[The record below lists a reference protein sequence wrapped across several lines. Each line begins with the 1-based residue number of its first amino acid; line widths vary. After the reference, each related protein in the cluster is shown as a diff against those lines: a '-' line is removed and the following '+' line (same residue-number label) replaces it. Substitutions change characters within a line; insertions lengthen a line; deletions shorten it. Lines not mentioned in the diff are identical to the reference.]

1 MSTWLQDGKS
11 AIQEA
16 LVDAFNK
23 IEEGAKAEL
32 QERDRRNGELLGELR
47 QLQDHAANVTQLQ
60 QDNESLR
67 KQLKELLESHKAPG
81 TTSPNKRLPLGELS
95 PNKLAASR
103 TVPPGS
109 RLGNEAVDYE
119 KEYNKLHAK
128 YDILEKSRDKYKSV
142 LRQRIEQIDKWAEA
156 SDKQKAIIER
166 LRKRLAEYQSRGVS
180 EVHADTASIGPLTDD
195 GHLDVGVDEP
205 GKPSPN
211 SSLDCSTIAA
221 PNPSR
226 GLTVSRYANTGA
238 QTGTK
243 DLEDLAE
250 GVFEAITA
258 ENGPAAEPLELPK
271 LPERREHSSNVAL
284 KVELSSDGPV
294 FVSERPVH
302 KRRRDRE
309 HEPRNKQVQ
318 RIKSEHSSSGPEYT
332 GEVRV
337 FAPTESF
344 DFEEDIHIP
353 TPKKRKVLG
362 KTQQHARADGALE
375 SRATGSFSHETLAPS
390 AATETLPTPTIRP
403 GNIRDPDRA
412 PTSHGAVARTSG
424 LVTPSEQQPHSHTV
438 FQLGLGISDLAE
450 DGDAGVATVQRR
462 VAKGRLDA
470 LLNSPSVRT
479 PKPKIQPASYRV
491 KSLGPASE
499 DDHEDAL
506 RVPARRELPHGK
518 KLPPKETSTTP
529 MQQKAASAMPNKSNL
544 TRERAPKRPS
554 ILRDDMPRGRQTDRE
569 KVPLRQRPMDTLRP
583 EDFKPN
589 PSYNDGLTFVYDE
602 VVRGREARSALSGC
616 TDLNCCGKT
625 FRSFAKAERSTIG
638 PSVTTR
644 AEDIK
649 LLEDY
654 LGDDAYKLGSMT
666 RDEKE
671 ETWLLAKTW
680 ELSSKFG
687 RHRQRYTRMP
697 SPPGF
702 WLVDFPST
710 QERAEERR
718 QAEEIQKALVN
729 ERYREAMRP
738 GGRWLFRDEDGR

>member
-1 MSTWLQDGKS
+1 M
-11 AIQEA
+11 
-16 LVDAFNK
+16 
-23 IEEGAKAEL
+23 
-32 QERDRRNGELLGELR
+32 GELR
-47 QLQDHAANVTQLQ
+47 LLQDHAANVTQLQ

-67 KQLKELLESHKAPG
+67 KQVQELLESHKAPG
-81 TTSPNKRLPLGELS
+81 TPSPKKRLPLAELS

-103 TVPPGS
+103 TSTPGS
-109 RLGNEAVDYE
+109 RLGAEAVDYE

-128 YDILEKSRDKYKSV
+128 YSILEKSRDKYKSV
-142 LRQRIEQIDKWAEA
+142 LRQRVEQIDKWAEA

-166 LRKRLAEYQSRGVS
+166 LRKRLAQYQSRGVS
-180 EVHADTASIGPLTDD
+180 EVHADTAGIGPLTD
-195 GHLDVGVDEP
+195 GEHLDVSVEELRR
-205 GKPSPN
+205 PSPN
-211 SSLDCSTIAA
+211 SSFERSTNAA
-221 PNPSR
+221 PGPSR
-226 GLTVSRYANTGA
+226 GFTVSRYANTGA
-238 QTGTK
+238 QTAT
-243 DLEDLAE
+243 EDTGNLTE
-250 GVFEAITA
+250 DVFAAITP
-258 ENGPAAEPLELPK
+258 EDGPAAEPIELPK
-271 LPERREHSSNVAL
+271 LPEPQEHSSSVAL

-302 KRRRDRE
+302 KRRRERE
-309 HEPRNKQVQ
+309 DEPKNKNVQ
-318 RIKSEHSSSGPEYT
+318 RIKSEHSSSGPECT
-332 GEVRV
+332 GDIHV

-353 TPKKRKVLG
+353 TPKKRRGLG
-362 KTQQHARADGALE
+362 EPQQHA
-375 SRATGSFSHETLAPS
+375 
-390 AATETLPTPTIRP
+390 AATETNPTPTVGP
-403 GNIRDPDRA
+403 GNIRNPDRTPA
-412 PTSHGAVARTSG
+412 SHEAVSRISG
-424 LVTPSEQQPHSHTV
+424 SVTPSEQQPHNHTV
-438 FQLGLGISDLAE
+438 FKLGLGIRNLAE
-450 DGDAGVATVQRR
+450 DGDAGVSTVQRR

-479 PKPKIQPASYRV
+479 PKPKIQPASHRV
-491 KSLGPASE
+491 QSLQPAPQ

-529 MQQKAASAMPNKSNL
+529 VQQKAASAMPNKPHL
-544 TRERAPKRPS
+544 AQERAPKRPS
-554 ILRDDMPRGRQTDRE
+554 ILRDDMPRGRLTDRE
-569 KVPLRQRPMDTLRP
+569 KVPLRQRPIDTLRP

-589 PSYNDGLTFVYDE
+589 PSYNDGLTYVYDE

-644 AEDIK
+644 EEDIK
-649 LLEDY
+649 LLEKY

-666 RDEKE
+666 REEKE

-702 WLVDFPST
+702 WMVEFPST

>member
-1 MSTWLQDGKS
+1 M
-11 AIQEA
+11 
-16 LVDAFNK
+16 
-23 IEEGAKAEL
+23 
-32 QERDRRNGELLGELR
+32 GELR
-47 QLQDHAANVTQLQ
+47 QLQDQAANVTQLQ

-67 KQLKELLESHKAPG
+67 KQLQELLDAHKTPEA
-81 TTSPNKRLPLGELS
+81 TTPKKRLPLVELS

-103 TVPPGS
+103 TATPGS
-109 RLGNEAVDYE
+109 RPGAEAVDYE

-128 YDILEKSRDKYKSV
+128 YNILEKSRDKYKSV

-156 SDKQKAIIER
+156 SDKQKVIIER
-166 LRKRLAEYQSRGVS
+166 LRKRLAQYQSRGAS
-180 EVHADTASIGPLTDD
+180 EVHADTAGIGPLTDD
-195 GHLDVGVDEP
+195 EHLDVGVDEP
-205 GKPSPN
+205 RRPSPN
-211 SSLDCSTIAA
+211 SSLECPTNVATDLPRVLTI
-221 PNPSR
+221 
-226 GLTVSRYANTGA
+226 SRYAKTGA
-238 QTGTK
+238 QTVT
-243 DLEDLAE
+243 EDPGNLTE
-250 GVFEAITA
+250 DVFEAIA
-258 ENGPAAEPLELPK
+258 PENGPAAEPLELPK
-271 LPERREHSSNVAL
+271 LPERREHSSNVAF

-309 HEPRNKQVQ
+309 DEPKNKHVQ
-318 RIKSEHSSSGPEYT
+318 RIKSEHSSSGPECT
-332 GEVRV
+332 GEVHI

-353 TPKKRKVLG
+353 TPKKRRGLG
-362 KTQQHARADGALE
+362 KPQQHPGADGVRE
-375 SRATGSFSHETLAPS
+375 SRVTDSSSYNTLAPS
-390 AATETLPTPTIRP
+390 AATETIPSPTIGP
-403 GNIRDPDRA
+403 GNIQNPDRA
-412 PTSHGAVARTSG
+412 PASHEAVAPTSG
-424 LVTPSEQQPHSHTV
+424 LVTSSEQQPQSRAV
-438 FQLGLGISDLAE
+438 FKLGLGIRDLAE
-450 DGDAGVATVQRR
+450 DGDADVTTVQRR

-479 PKPKIQPASYRV
+479 PKPKIQPASHRV
-491 KSLGPASE
+491 QSLQPAPE
-499 DDHEDAL
+499 DDLEDAL

-529 MQQKAASAMPNKSNL
+529 MQQKAASAMPNKPNPA
-544 TRERAPKRPS
+544 RERAPKRPS
-554 ILRDDMPRGRQTDRE
+554 ILRDDMPRGRLTDRE
-569 KVPLRQRPMDTLRP
+569 KLPLRQRPMDTLRP

-589 PSYNDGLTFVYDE
+589 PSYNDGLTYVFDE
-602 VVRGREARSALSGC
+602 VVRGKEARSALSGC

-649 LLEDY
+649 LLEEY

-680 ELSSKFG
+680 ELASKFG

-702 WLVDFPST
+702 WMVEFPST

-718 QAEEIQKALVN
+718 QAEEIQKVLVN

>member
-1 MSTWLQDGKS
+1 M
-11 AIQEA
+11 
-16 LVDAFNK
+16 
-23 IEEGAKAEL
+23 
-32 QERDRRNGELLGELR
+32 GELR

-67 KQLKELLESHKAPG
+67 KQLKELLESQKAPG
-81 TTSPNKRLPLGELS
+81 TTSPNKRPPLGELS

-103 TVPPGS
+103 TAPPGY
-109 RLGNEAVDYE
+109 RLGAEAVDYE

-128 YDILEKSRDKYKSV
+128 YNILEKSRDKYKSV

-180 EVHADTASIGPLTDD
+180 EVHEDRASIEPLPDD
-195 GHLDVGVDEP
+195 GHLFVGVNEP
-205 GKPSPN
+205 SRPSPN
-211 SSLDCSTIAA
+211 SSLECSTIAA
-221 PNPSR
+221 PDPSR
-226 GLTVSRYANTGA
+226 GVTISRYANTGA
-238 QTGTK
+238 QTGTEDSG
-243 DLEDLAE
+243 DLTED
-250 GVFEAITA
+250 VFEAITP
-258 ENGPAAEPLELPK
+258 ENDPAAEPLELPK
-271 LPERREHSSNVAL
+271 LPERGEHNSNVAL
-284 KVELSSDGPV
+284 KFELSSDGPV

-309 HEPRNKQVQ
+309 DEPKNNQAQ

-332 GEVRV
+332 GEVRA

-362 KTQQHARADGALE
+362 KAQQHAGADGALE
-375 SRATGSFSHETLAPS
+375 SRVTGCFSRDTVALS
-390 AATETLPTPTIRP
+390 AATETLRMPTMGPGDIR
-403 GNIRDPDRA
+403 NLDRSPA
-412 PTSHGAVARTSG
+412 SHAAVARTSG
-424 LVTPSEQQPHSHTV
+424 LVTPSEQQLHSHTA
-438 FQLGLGISDLAE
+438 FQLGLGIRDLAE
-450 DGDAGVATVQRR
+450 DGDADVTTVQRR

-479 PKPKIQPASYRV
+479 PKPKIQPASHRV
-491 KSLGPASE
+491 QSLRPAPE
-499 DDHEDAL
+499 DYHEDTL

-518 KLPPKETSTTP
+518 KLLPKETSNTP
-529 MQQKAASAMPNKSNL
+529 VQQKATSVMPNKPNL
-544 TRERAPKRPS
+544 ARERAPKRPS

-666 RDEKE
+666 REEKE

>member
-1 MSTWLQDGKS
+1 M
-11 AIQEA
+11 
-16 LVDAFNK
+16 
-23 IEEGAKAEL
+23 
-32 QERDRRNGELLGELR
+32 GELR
-47 QLQDHAANVTQLQ
+47 QLRDHAANAAQLQ
-60 QDNESLR
+60 KDNEALR
-67 KQLKELLESHKAPG
+67 KQVQELLNSHKDPGAP
-81 TTSPNKRLPLGELS
+81 SSNRRLPLGELS

-103 TVPPGS
+103 TTNTPARPGAD
-109 RLGNEAVDYE
+109 AVDYE

-128 YDILEKSRDKYKSV
+128 YNLLQKSRDKYKSV
-142 LRQRIEQIDKWAEA
+142 LRQRVEEIDKWAEA

-166 LRKRLAEYQSRGVS
+166 LRKRLARYRSKGAPEGHAETTGV
-180 EVHADTASIGPLTDD
+180 EALTDD
-195 GHLDVGVDEP
+195 GHLDVSVDEP
-205 GKPSPN
+205 SRPSPN
-211 SSLDCSTIAA
+211 SSFGCPTNAA
-221 PNPSR
+221 PDPSR
-226 GLTVSRYANTGA
+226 GLTASRYTTTGG
-238 QTGTK
+238 QTRTENPEK
-243 DLEDLAE
+243 LTEDVLEASTTEDDA
-250 GVFEAITA
+250 
-258 ENGPAAEPLELPK
+258 AAESIELPK
-271 LPERREHSSNVAL
+271 LPEQREHTSVVNV
-284 KVELSSDGPV
+284 KVEISSDGPV

-309 HEPRNKQVQ
+309 DEPQNKQVQ

-332 GEVRV
+332 GEVHI

-344 DFEEDIHIP
+344 DFDEDIHVP
-353 TPKKRKVLG
+353 TPKKRKGLG
-362 KTQQHARADGALE
+362 KPEQHAGSDGVRE
-375 SRATGSFSHETLAPS
+375 SRTTGSSSHDTPDAP
-390 AATETLPTPTIRP
+390 AITETLLKPTPDPGVIR
-403 GNIRDPDRA
+403 NPDRTPA
-412 PTSHGAVARTSG
+412 SCEAVNRASG
-424 LVTPSEQQPHSHTV
+424 LGTPSERQTQNHTV
-438 FQLGLGISDLAE
+438 FQLGLGIRDLAE
-450 DGDAGVATVQRR
+450 DGDAGAPTVQRR

-470 LLNSPSVRT
+470 LLNSPSVKT
-479 PKPKIQPASYRV
+479 PKPKIQPVSHRV
-491 KSLGPASE
+491 QSLQPAPE
-499 DDHEDAL
+499 DDHEETL

-518 KLPPKETSTTP
+518 KLPHQETSTTP
-529 MQQKAASAMPNKSNL
+529 VQQKAAGALPVTPNL
-544 TRERAPKRPS
+544 GRERAPKKPS

-589 PSYNDGLTFVYDE
+589 PSYNDGLAYVYDE
-602 VVRGREARSALSGC
+602 VVRGRDARSALSGC

-680 ELSSKFG
+680 ELASKFG
-687 RHRQRYTRMP
+687 RHRQRYSRMP

-702 WLVDFPST
+702 WMVEFPST

-738 GGRWLFRDEDGR
+738 GGRWLLRDEDGR

>member
-32 QERDRRNGELLGELR
+32 QERDRRHEELLGELR
-47 QLQDHAANVTQLQ
+47 RLQDHAANATQLQ
-60 QDNESLR
+60 RDNESLR
-67 KQLKELLESHKAPG
+67 KQLQELLESHQAPE
-81 TTSPNKRLPLGELS
+81 TTPPKKRLPLGELS

-103 TVPPGS
+103 TATPGS
-109 RLGNEAVDYE
+109 RLGAEAVDYE

-128 YDILEKSRDKYKSV
+128 YNILEKSRDKYKSV

-166 LRKRLAEYQSRGVS
+166 LRKRLAQCQSKNFS
-180 EVHADTASIGPLTDD
+180 EVHADTAGIGPLTDD
-195 GHLDVGVDEP
+195 ERLDVSVDEP
-205 GKPSPN
+205 RRPSPD
-211 SSLDCSTIAA
+211 SSFESSTNAA
-221 PNPSR
+221 RDPSTC
-226 GLTVSRYANTGA
+226 LTISRYANTGA
-238 QTGTK
+238 QTGT
-243 DLEDLAE
+243 EDPGNLTE
-250 GVFEAITA
+250 DVYEAITP
-258 ENGPAAEPLELPK
+258 ENG
-271 LPERREHSSNVAL
+271 
-284 KVELSSDGPV
+284 
-294 FVSERPVH
+294 
-302 KRRRDRE
+302 
-309 HEPRNKQVQ
+309 
-318 RIKSEHSSSGPEYT
+318 
-332 GEVRV
+332 
-337 FAPTESF
+337 
-344 DFEEDIHIP
+344 
-353 TPKKRKVLG
+353 
-362 KTQQHARADGALE
+362 
-375 SRATGSFSHETLAPS
+375 
-390 AATETLPTPTIRP
+390 P
-403 GNIRDPDRA
+403 GNIRNSDRA
-412 PTSHGAVARTSG
+412 PASHEAVARTSASG
-424 LVTPSEQQPHSHTV
+424 NPNEQQPHSRTV
-438 FQLGLGISDLAE
+438 FHLGLGIRDLAE
-450 DGDAGVATVQRR
+450 DGDADMTTVQRR

-479 PKPKIQPASYRV
+479 PKPKIQPASHRV
-491 KSLGPASE
+491 QGLQPAPE
-499 DDHEDAL
+499 DDLDDAL

-518 KLPPKETSTTP
+518 KLSPKEILATP
-529 MQQKAASAMPNKSNL
+529 VQQKAASATPNKTNSA
-544 TRERAPKRPS
+544 RGRAPKRPS
-554 ILRDDMPRGRQTDRE
+554 IIRDDMPRGRLTDRE
-569 KVPLRQRPMDTLRP
+569 KVPLRQRQMDTLRP

-589 PSYNDGLTFVYDE
+589 PSHNDGLTYVYDE

-649 LLEDY
+649 LLENY

-687 RHRQRYTRMP
+687 RHRQRYSRMP

-702 WLVDFPST
+702 WTVEFPST

-718 QAEEIQKALVN
+718 QGEEIQKALVN